1 MRSERRGRA
10 TPATQI
16 RSQYSVLAHE
26 EIAGRAYQRYL
37 DRGSTDGYDID
48 DWLSAE
54 RQLARER
61 TDQQQPP
68 PRGSRAPKPEAA

>member
-1 MRSERRGRA
+1 MRSERRGG
-10 TPATQI
+10 TPKTQA
-16 RSQYSVLAHE
+16 RNPVLAHE

-48 DWLSAE
+48 DWLAAE
-54 RQLARER
+54 RELARER

-68 PRGSRAPKPEAA
+68 RRSRVPNPEAA